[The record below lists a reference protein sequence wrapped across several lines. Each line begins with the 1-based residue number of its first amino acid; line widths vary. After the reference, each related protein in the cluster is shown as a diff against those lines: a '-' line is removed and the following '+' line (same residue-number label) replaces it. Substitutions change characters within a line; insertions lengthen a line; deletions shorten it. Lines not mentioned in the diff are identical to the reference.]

1 MEKKEDK
8 GFVQVLRRL
17 YRLGSCRTLIRSRGM
32 LTYKLALS
40 AILVALTI
48 ILTRIGAIML
58 QGGQLRVGLTWMPI
72 ILVGLL
78 LGPYYGLLA
87 GGVSDL
93 LGVLINIQSGSF
105 HILLTLNVCLVGLFA
120 GLIQMAFAR
129 VTAGTS
135 LLATVAVT
143 VINGAFI
150 QTIGIAQIFGNP
162 YWVQFWR
169 RLPGVL
175 ASGLAQYLAIIVLL
189 PIIEQVLPR
198 SRSIPAV
205 K

>member
-78 LGPYYGLLA
+78 LGPYYGLSPAA
-87 GGVSDL
+87 GDL
-93 LGVLINIQSGSF
+93 
-105 HILLTLNVCLVGLFA
+105 
-120 GLIQMAFAR
+120 R
-129 VTAGTS
+129 
-135 LLATVAVT
+135 
-143 VINGAFI
+143 
-150 QTIGIAQIFGNP
+150 P
-162 YWVQFWR
+162 D
-169 RLPGVL
+169 
-175 ASGLAQYLAIIVLL
+175 
-189 PIIEQVLPR
+189 
-198 SRSIPAV
+198 
-205 K
+205 